1 MLTDVYT
8 MDACNK
14 ARKELPMNMYDL
26 IQKKR
31 DGFALSKEEIKYIV
45 NGYTTGEIKDYQ
57 MSAFLM
63 AVYFQKMNKKETV
76 DLTMAMASSGDMLD
90 LSGIH
95 GVKVDKH
102 STGGIGDKTTLI
114 LAPMLAALNIPVAKM
129 SGRGLG
135 YTGGTIDKLE
145 SFEGFSTAVTK
156 EHFIQN
162 VNQHFVC
169 IAGQTEN
176 LAPADKKIYALRD
189 VTATVDNISLIAS
202 SIMSKKLASGADAIV
217 LDVKYGTGAFMKKE
231 EDACLL
237 AKTMVQIGEDAGR
250 KTVALIT
257 DMNQP
262 LGYMVGNSLEVQ
274 EAISVLKGEG
284 ETRLQELCLQL
295 ASWMMVTGGYEKE
308 LHCAYDKLK
317 ATIEKGLALDKMA
330 EWIESQGG
338 CKDSVYHGKG
348 IKMASKSKLI
358 VAEKTGYIYCSDA
371 TEVGKAA
378 MMLGA
383 GRMRKEDSIDYGAG
397 IEMLVQNGSRVEK
410 GQGFAVLHYEEEEKT
425 FMSETI
431 LKNAY
436 EIIEDKRAQ
445 SSLIKQ
451 VITIEDC

>member
-1 MLTDVYT
+1 
-8 MDACNK
+8 
-14 ARKELPMNMYDL
+14 MNMYDL

-31 DGFALSKEEIKYIV
+31 DGFTLTTEEIKYV
-45 NGYTTGEIKDYQ
+45 VSAYTKGEIKDYQ

-63 AVYFQKMNKKETV
+63 AVYFQKMNKQETV
-76 DLTMAMASSGDMLD
+76 DLTLAMASSGEMLD
-90 LSGIH
+90 LSQIH

-145 SFEGFSTAVTK
+145 SFPGFSTSVTK
-156 EHFIQN
+156 ENFIENVNRHFIC
-162 VNQHFVC
+162 V
-169 IAGQTEN
+169 AGQTEN

-217 LDVKYGTGAFMKKE
+217 LDVKCGTGAFMKKE
-231 EDACLL
+231 EDAILL

-262 LGYMVGNSLEVQ
+262 LGRMVGNSLEVQ

-284 ETRLQELCLQL
+284 DERLRELSLQL
-295 ASWMMVTGGYEKE
+295 AAWMMVSGGYEKE
-308 LHCAYDKLK
+308 IPYAYERVKNTIDKH
-317 ATIEKGLALDKMA
+317 LALDKMA
-330 EWIESQGG
+330 MWVESQGG
-338 CKDSVYHGKG
+338 NKESVYEGTGLK
-348 IKMASKSKLI
+348 KASRQKK
-358 VAEKTGYIYCSDA
+358 VYAEEDGFLYCVDA

-378 MMLGA
+378 LILGA
-383 GRMRKEDSIDYGAG
+383 GRVQKEDKIDLGAG
-397 IEMLVQNGSRVEK
+397 IELLAQDGEWVEK
-410 GQGFAVLHYEEEEKT
+410 GKAFAILHYEEEEKALQA
-425 FMSETI
+425 EKI
-431 LKNAY
+431 LKKAY
-436 EIIEDKRAQ
+436 EIKNAKMDSKA
-445 SSLIKQ
+445 LIKK
-451 VITIEDC
+451 VITIKEC

>member
-1 MLTDVYT
+1 
-8 MDACNK
+8 
-14 ARKELPMNMYDL
+14 MNMYDL

-31 DGFALSKEEIKYIV
+31 DGFALTTEEIKYV
-45 NGYTTGEIKDYQ
+45 VSAYTKGEIKDYQ

-63 AVYFQKMNKKETV
+63 AVYFQKMNKQETV
-76 DLTMAMASSGDMLD
+76 DLTLAMASSGEMLD
-90 LSGIH
+90 LSRIH

-145 SFEGFSTAVTK
+145 SFPGFSTSVTK
-156 EHFIQN
+156 ENFIENVNRHFIC
-162 VNQHFVC
+162 V
-169 IAGQTEN
+169 AGQTEN

-217 LDVKYGTGAFMKKE
+217 LDVKCGTGAFMKKE
-231 EDACLL
+231 EDAVLL

-262 LGYMVGNSLEVQ
+262 LGRTVGNSLEVQ

-284 ETRLQELCLQL
+284 DERLRELSLQL
-295 ASWMMVTGGYEKE
+295 AAWMMVSGGYEKE
-308 LHCAYDKLK
+308 IPYAYERVKSTIDKH
-317 ATIEKGLALDKMA
+317 LALDKMA
-330 EWIESQGG
+330 MWVESQGG
-338 CKDSVYHGKG
+338 NKESVYEGTGLK
-348 IKMASKSKLI
+348 KASRQKK
-358 VAEKTGYIYCSDA
+358 VYAEEDGFLYCVDA

-378 MMLGA
+378 LILGA
-383 GRMRKEDSIDYGAG
+383 GRVQKEDKIDLGAG
-397 IEMLVQNGSRVEK
+397 IELLAQDGEWVEK
-410 GQGFAVLHYEEEEKT
+410 GKAFAILHYEEEEKALQA
-425 FMSETI
+425 EKI
-431 LKNAY
+431 LKKAY
-436 EIIEDKRAQ
+436 EIKNAKMDSKA
-445 SSLIKQ
+445 LIKK
-451 VITIEDC
+451 VITIKEC

>member
-1 MLTDVYT
+1 
-8 MDACNK
+8 
-14 ARKELPMNMYDL
+14 MNMYDL

-31 DGFALSKEEIKYIV
+31 DGFTLTTEEIKYV
-45 NGYTTGEIKDYQ
+45 VSAYTKGEIKDYQ

-63 AVYFQKMNKKETV
+63 AVYFQKMNKQETV
-76 DLTMAMASSGDMLD
+76 DLTLAMASSGEMLD
-90 LSGIH
+90 LSRIH

-145 SFEGFSTAVTK
+145 SFPGFSTSVTK
-156 EHFIQN
+156 ENFIEN
-162 VNQHFVC
+162 VNRHYICV
-169 IAGQTEN
+169 AGQTEN

-217 LDVKYGTGAFMKKE
+217 LDVKCGTGAFMKKE
-231 EDACLL
+231 EDAVLL

-262 LGYMVGNSLEVQ
+262 LGRMVGNSLEVQ

-284 ETRLQELCLQL
+284 DERLRELSLQL
-295 ASWMMVTGGYEKE
+295 AAWMMVSGGYEKE
-308 LHCAYDKLK
+308 IPYAYERVKSTIDKQ
-317 ATIEKGLALDKMA
+317 LALDKMA
-330 EWIESQGG
+330 MWVESQGG
-338 CKDSVYHGKG
+338 NKESVYEGTGLK
-348 IKMASKSKLI
+348 KASRQKK
-358 VAEKTGYIYCSDA
+358 VYAEEDGFLYCVDA

-378 MMLGA
+378 LILGA
-383 GRMRKEDSIDYGAG
+383 GRVQKEDKIDLGAG
-397 IEMLVQNGSRVEK
+397 IELLAQDGEWVEK
-410 GQGFAVLHYEEEEKT
+410 GKAFAILHYEEEEKALQA
-425 FMSETI
+425 EKI
-431 LKNAY
+431 LKKAY
-436 EIIEDKRAQ
+436 EIKNAKMDSKA
-445 SSLIKQ
+445 LIKK
-451 VITIEDC
+451 VITIKEC

>member
-1 MLTDVYT
+1 
-8 MDACNK
+8 
-14 ARKELPMNMYDL
+14 MNMYDL

-31 DGFALSKEEIKYIV
+31 DGFTLTTEEIKYV
-45 NGYTTGEIKDYQ
+45 VSAYTKGEIKDYQ

-63 AVYFQKMNKKETV
+63 AVYFQKMNKQETV
-76 DLTMAMASSGDMLD
+76 DLTLAMASSGEMLD
-90 LSGIH
+90 LSRIH

-145 SFEGFSTAVTK
+145 SFPGFSTSVTK
-156 EHFIQN
+156 ENFIENVNRHFIC
-162 VNQHFVC
+162 V
-169 IAGQTEN
+169 AGQTEN

-217 LDVKYGTGAFMKKE
+217 LDVKCGTGAFMKKE
-231 EDACLL
+231 EDAILL

-262 LGYMVGNSLEVQ
+262 LGRTVGNSLEVQ

-284 ETRLQELCLQL
+284 DERLQELSMQL
-295 ASWMMVTGGYEKE
+295 AAWMMVSGGYEKE
-308 LHCAYDKLK
+308 IPYAYERVKSTIDKH
-317 ATIEKGLALDKMA
+317 LALDKMA
-330 EWIESQGG
+330 MWVESQGG
-338 CKDSVYHGKG
+338 NKESVYEGTGLK
-348 IKMASKSKLI
+348 KASRQKK
-358 VAEKTGYIYCSDA
+358 VYAEEDGFLYCVDA

-378 MMLGA
+378 LVLGA
-383 GRMRKEDSIDYGAG
+383 GRVQKEDKIDLGAG
-397 IEMLVQNGSRVEK
+397 IELLAQDGEWVEK
-410 GQGFAVLHYEEEEKT
+410 GKAFAILHYEEEEKALQA
-425 FMSETI
+425 EKI
-431 LKNAY
+431 LKKAY
-436 EIIEDKRAQ
+436 EIKNAKMDSKA
-445 SSLIKQ
+445 LIKK
-451 VITIEDC
+451 VITIKEC

>member
-1 MLTDVYT
+1 
-8 MDACNK
+8 
-14 ARKELPMNMYDL
+14 MNMYDL

-31 DGFALSKEEIKYIV
+31 DGFTLTTEEIKYV
-45 NGYTTGEIKDYQ
+45 VSAYTKGEIKDYQ

-63 AVYFQKMNKKETV
+63 AVYFQKMNKQETV
-76 DLTMAMASSGDMLD
+76 DLTLAMASSGEMLD
-90 LSGIH
+90 LSRIH

-145 SFEGFSTAVTK
+145 SFPGFSTSVTK
-156 EHFIQN
+156 ENFIEN
-162 VNQHFVC
+162 VNRHYICV
-169 IAGQTEN
+169 AGQTEN

-217 LDVKYGTGAFMKKE
+217 LDVKCGTGAFMKKE
-231 EDACLL
+231 EDAVLL

-262 LGYMVGNSLEVQ
+262 LGRMVGNSLEVQ

-284 ETRLQELCLQL
+284 DERLRELSLQL
-295 ASWMMVTGGYEKE
+295 AAWMMVSGGYEKE
-308 LHCAYDKLK
+308 IPYAYERVKSTIDKQ
-317 ATIEKGLALDKMA
+317 LALDEMA
-330 EWIESQGG
+330 MWVESQGG
-338 CKDSVYHGKG
+338 NKESVYEGTGLK
-348 IKMASKSKLI
+348 KASRQKK
-358 VAEKTGYIYCSDA
+358 VYAEEDGFLYCVDA

-378 MMLGA
+378 LILGA
-383 GRMRKEDSIDYGAG
+383 GRVQKEDKIDLGAG
-397 IEMLVQNGSRVEK
+397 IELLAQDGEWVEK
-410 GQGFAVLHYEEEEKT
+410 GKAFAILHYEEEEKALQA
-425 FMSETI
+425 EKI
-431 LKNAY
+431 LKKAY
-436 EIIEDKRAQ
+436 EIKNAKMDSKA
-445 SSLIKQ
+445 LIKK
-451 VITIEDC
+451 VIAIKEC

>member
-1 MLTDVYT
+1 
-8 MDACNK
+8 
-14 ARKELPMNMYDL
+14 MNMYDL

-31 DGFALSKEEIKYIV
+31 DGFTLTTEEIKYV
-45 NGYTTGEIKDYQ
+45 VSAYTKGEIKDYQ

-63 AVYFQKMNKKETV
+63 AVYFQKMNKQETV
-76 DLTMAMASSGDMLD
+76 DLTLAMASSGEMLD
-90 LSGIH
+90 LSRIH

-145 SFEGFSTAVTK
+145 SFPGFSTSVTK
-156 EHFIQN
+156 ENFIENVNRHFIC
-162 VNQHFVC
+162 V
-169 IAGQTEN
+169 AGQTEN

-217 LDVKYGTGAFMKKE
+217 LDVKCGTGAFMKKE
-231 EDACLL
+231 EDAVLL

-262 LGYMVGNSLEVQ
+262 LGRMVGNSLEVQ

-284 ETRLQELCLQL
+284 DERLRELSLQL
-295 ASWMMVTGGYEKE
+295 AAWMMVSGGYEKE
-308 LHCAYDKLK
+308 IPYAYERVKSTIDKH
-317 ATIEKGLALDKMA
+317 LALDKMA
-330 EWIESQGG
+330 MWVESQGG
-338 CKDSVYHGKG
+338 NKESVYEGTGLK
-348 IKMASKSKLI
+348 KASRQKK
-358 VAEKTGYIYCSDA
+358 VYAEEDGFLYCVDA

-378 MMLGA
+378 LILGA
-383 GRMRKEDSIDYGAG
+383 GRVQKEDKIDLGAG
-397 IEMLVQNGSRVEK
+397 IELLAQDGEWVEK
-410 GQGFAVLHYEEEEKT
+410 GKAFAILHYEEEEKALQA
-425 FMSETI
+425 EKI
-431 LKNAY
+431 LKKAY
-436 EIIEDKRAQ
+436 EIKNAKMDSKA
-445 SSLIKQ
+445 LIKK
-451 VITIEDC
+451 VITIKEC